1 MLFFDKG
8 IKIIEEISAAQY
20 SSYKSKDHPKAFMI
34 VGQPGAGKTQIIK
47 RFVNSSKYIRQKSTY
62 PGSLWTLDKC

>member
-47 RFVNSSKYIRQKSTY
+47 RICEFFKIHPSKKHLSELLMDT
-62 PGSLWTLDKC
+62 G